1 MNPISKSMTD
11 LSVSQM
17 DAANLGKAD
26 GKLAKK
32 VGGHSRDEVRGVAED
47 FESLFLGIVLKSMRQ
62 TVQKSGLL
70 DGGNAEDIYAS
81 MLDDEYAKTMAA
93 QRHTGI
99 ADNIEEFL
107 LRSYGEKMLADPA
120 VEKAI
125 GMKTYQQQ
133 GLQIPEKQARIDS
146 SGIPSVPVANVPG
159 KELFLQPSIPQKPL

>member
-1 MNPISKSMTD
+1 MSQISKSMAD

-17 DAANLGKAD
+17 DAANLGKVD
-26 GKLAKK
+26 RK
-32 VGGHSRDEVRGVAED
+32 VGGHSRDEIRGVAED

-70 DGGNAEDIYAS
+70 DGGNAEEIYGS
-81 MLDDEYAKTMAA
+81 MLDDEYAKSMAA

-107 LRSYGEKMLADPA
+107 LRSYGEKVDPEPV

-133 GLQIPEKQARIDS
+133 GLQIPEKQARIDT

-159 KELFLQPSIPQKPL
+159 KELFLQPSILQKPL

>member
-1 MNPISKSMTD
+1 MNQISKSMTD

-17 DAANLGKAD
+17 DAA
-26 GKLAKK
+26 KLSKIDSK
-32 VGGHSRDEVRGVAED
+32 IGGHSRDEVRGVAED
-47 FESLFLGIVLKSMRQ
+47 FESLFLGIVLKSMRD

-81 MLDDEYAKTMAA
+81 MLDDEYAKSMAA

-107 LRSYGEKMLADPA
+107 LRSYGESVLPEPA
-120 VEKAI
+120 VEQAI

-133 GLQIPEKQARIDS
+133 GLQIPEKQARIDT

-159 KELFLQPSIPQKPL
+159 KELILQMSSLQKPL